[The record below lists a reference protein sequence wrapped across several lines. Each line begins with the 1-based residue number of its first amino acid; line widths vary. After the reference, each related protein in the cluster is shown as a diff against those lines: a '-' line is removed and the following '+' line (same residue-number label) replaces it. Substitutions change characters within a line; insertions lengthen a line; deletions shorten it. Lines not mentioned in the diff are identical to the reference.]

1 MPLLLIS
8 ALSVLCFSNLSV
20 VIPPSGFIDT
30 MMERS
35 NRTRGAFVS
44 PNHLGLCWKQRDRG
58 GGGEQGGGGRDKSEE
73 DPHRERERQHRLLF
87 DFLWLRRKKNTSYSG
102 CPSHQPCS
110 RQTRQRG
117 DRRSTQRP
125 SFSFLSLDLCQR
137 HLWACRG
144 PVDTERLLVTCL
156 SAFHKIYCICS
167 WLAHMDYMGNHMGK
181 SWEWEMMIAH
191 CCFREK
197 GNNPRG
203 TDDRFSWW
211 TLVM

>member
-8 ALSVLCFSNLSV
+8 ALSVLCFSNLRV

-144 PVDTERLLVTCL
+144 PVDTERLPR
-156 SAFHKIYCICS
+156 
-167 WLAHMDYMGNHMGK
+167 HMPV
-181 SWEWEMMIAH
+181 
-191 CCFREK
+191 CFPQNLLYLFMACAYGLHGEPYGEK
-197 GNNPRG
+197 LRMRD
-203 TDDRFSWW
+203 DDRSLLLQRKGEQPSRDRWQ
-211 TLVM
+211 V

>member
-1 MPLLLIS
+1 MPFPLIS

-58 GGGEQGGGGRDKSEE
+58 GGGGEQGGGGRDKSEE
-73 DPHRERERQHRLLF
+73 DPQRERKRQHRLLF

-110 RQTRQRG
+110 RQTWQRG

-125 SFSFLSLDLCQR
+125 SFRFFPWICV
-137 HLWACRG
+137 RG
-144 PVDTERLLVTCL
+144 TYEPVGVLLIPRGCLITCL

-167 WLAHMDYMGNHMGK
+167 CAYGLQGEPYG
-181 SWEWEMMIAH
+181 
-191 CCFREK
+191 EK
-197 GNNPRG
+197 LRMRD
-203 TDDRFSWW
+203 DDRSLLLQRKGEQPSRDRWQ
-211 TLVM
+211 V